1 MIYHVFVTK
10 SIANRINQHNAHS
23 KIGLQGFT
31 TSMTSVFH
39 THSIVGMAFMTGSS
53 IIDEFTLTCN
63 YSYREN

>member
-1 MIYHVFVTK
+1 MISHFFVTK

-39 THSIVGMAFMTGSS
+39 THSIVG
-53 IIDEFTLTCN
+53 
-63 YSYREN
+63 